1 LLPMPRKQQ
10 VEDCAGLCYMSC
22 MDKTANITIRLA
34 PAHLDA
40 LDRIRAAL
48 PGVPTR
54 AELLRRLI
62 EHADVAL
69 ITGNKVEKRKAE
81 ELVC

>member
-1 LLPMPRKQQ
+1 M
-10 VEDCAGLCYMSC
+10 LCME
-22 MDKTANITIRLA
+22 KTANITIRLA
-34 PAHLDA
+34 PEHLDK
-40 LDRIRAAL
+40 LDRVRAAL

-69 ITGNKVEKRKAE
+69 ITGGKRKAE
-81 ELVC
+81 QLVT